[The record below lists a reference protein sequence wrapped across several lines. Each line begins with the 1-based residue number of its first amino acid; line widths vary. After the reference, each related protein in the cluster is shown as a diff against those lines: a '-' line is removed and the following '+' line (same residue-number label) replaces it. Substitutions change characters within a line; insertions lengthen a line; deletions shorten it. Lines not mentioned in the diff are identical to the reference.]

1 MDALAVF
8 ALMLF
13 VFGGISYALISSHM
27 VAVEQKSIGNL
38 SAKDTNSKYFWF
50 YVLWCLPGGGYLKGT
65 SNNQQFAG
73 SLRARK
79 SRRSCGRAGVSYLDH

>member
-27 VAVEQKSIGNL
+27 VAVERKNIGNL

-50 YVLWCLPGGGYLKGT
+50 YVLWCLLGGGYLNSIVT
-65 SNNQQFAG
+65 YRQ
-73 SLRARK
+73 
-79 SRRSCGRAGVSYLDH
+79 

>member
-27 VAVEQKSIGNL
+27 AAVERKNIGNL
-38 SAKDTNSKYFWF
+38 SPRDTNSKYF
-50 YVLWCLPGGGYLKGT
+50 
-65 SNNQQFAG
+65 G
-73 SLRARK
+73 SM
-79 SRRSCGRAGVSYLDH
+79 SCGVGWEAGISIL